1 MRFFPDAM
9 GEKEE
14 KGARAAEADNKSPR
28 KAPRLEPQDSARSDA
43 AEADNKSPRKAPRLE
58 PQDSARSDAAEADN
72 NSPRKAPR
80 LEPQDSSRSDAA
92 EPGSPERT
100 VSDGPSTAL
109 LMLGRSDMIGV
120 AAGSDVSSEP
130 CRHFFANEFDT
141 ELLLAKIES
150 LKYGPGGPACE
161 CCVLESSGVGQ
172 VNPHRQELIMVCTQ
186 CDQCSCA
193 GGANREDQ
201 PGGHARP
208 HARKNEHWVAL
219 WLDKPRTGYCF
230 FCNDSVHLHK
240 SGGQSDGES
249 SVNDGSI
256 SSEVENTAE
265 SRGGH
270 AHASGS
276 NNDEVSYVVRG
287 IPNIANSCYMN
298 ALVQCLLVLDKLRT
312 GMLGPNAPN
321 GSIGVALKELFVE
334 TRASNGASEMLN
346 PRNLLNSICALDPKY
361 SGGKMHDS
369 HELLCSLRKWLN
381 EEELKRPPNTQ
392 DSTSGAAITTVVD
405 SIFQGE
411 LSTTRTNICCQYET
425 VRHDLFHELPLPLP
439 SKKHPTKSIVTRQR
453 THRSRRKSPAV
464 KQLFPAVEECNSE
477 KVQIVADDGDSGIS
491 HTEME
496 SVAIEKSPE
505 PLEVGKFM
513 FSCTKSKAPQKW

>member
-14 KGARAAEADNKSPR
+14 KGARAAEADKSPR

-43 AEADNKSPRKAPRLE
+43 AEADNSPRKAPRLE
-58 PQDSARSDAAEADN
+58 PQDSARSDAAE
-72 NSPRKAPR
+72 
-80 LEPQDSSRSDAA
+80 
-92 EPGSPERT
+92 PGSPERT
-100 VSDGPSTAL
+100 VSEGPSTAL
-109 LMLGRSDMIGV
+109 LMLGRSDLMGV

-130 CRHFFANEFDT
+130 CRHFFAKEFDT

-150 LKYGPGGPACE
+150 LKYGPGPACD

-172 VNPHRQELIMVCTQ
+172 VNPHKQELIMVCTQ
-186 CDQCSCA
+186 CDQCLCA
-193 GGANREDQ
+193 GVANREDQ

-249 SVNDGSI
+249 SVNDGPI

-265 SRGGH
+265 AEGGH

-276 NNDEVSYVVRG
+276 NNGEVGYAVRG

-381 EEELKRPPNTQ
+381 EEELKRPPSTQ
-392 DSTSGAAITTVVD
+392 DSTSGAAITTVAD

-439 SKKHPTKSIVTRQR
+439 SKKHKNKSIVTRQR

-464 KQLFPAVEECNSE
+464 KQLFPALEEGNSE
-477 KVQIVADDGDSGIS
+477 KVQIITDDGDSGIP

-496 SVAIEKSPE
+496 SVVIVKSPE